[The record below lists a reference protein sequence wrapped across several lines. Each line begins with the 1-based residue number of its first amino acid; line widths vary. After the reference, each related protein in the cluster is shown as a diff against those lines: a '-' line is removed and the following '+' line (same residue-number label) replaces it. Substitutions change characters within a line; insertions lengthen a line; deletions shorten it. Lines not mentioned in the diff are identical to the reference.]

1 MFSYK
6 RFTLNKKLAIIPVV
20 AIVPMIVLAVY
31 LLLTASYTTNA
42 YADITNNVVQ
52 ANKYVQD
59 FKERVDYTMYLSVIK
74 NKTIDEMQVGKVT
87 VNGILTVNPYQYI
100 TELENVCDELG
111 KSATVESNC
120 EQIRRLK
127 NTLGS
132 LRNCVEELEKCINDR
147 NSYDENMQYLDNNIY
162 VLTSLVQSGIENY
175 IYVETTNFENVKAQ
189 LNKKNKQ
196 DIWIA
201 VITAIIAVAVSTVL
215 SIRAAQSVTG
225 PIKNLCAMT
234 SKVAEGDF
242 TAKSKKV
249 ESQDEI
255 AVLVRNFNDMTKEI
269 GSLVDDMKK
278 NHEMLRMI
286 EMKLLQAQINPHFL
300 YNSLS
305 LINWKA
311 IEYEQE
317 DISEIT
323 LALSNYYRTSLN
335 KGKNILSF
343 EQELSNMQSYLK
355 IQQIMHDNSFDVVIN
370 VSEEVM
376 PCESLNLILQP
387 LVENAI
393 DHGID
398 LLTDRKGVITVEAKM
413 QTDEE
418 GKKLVCV
425 TVSDNGVGMDKE
437 TAQNFLTVQSKGYGA
452 RNVNDRIRLYYG
464 ESYHLEV
471 QSMPDEGTTI
481 TIKFPAK
488 PYNTKN

>member
-1 MFSYK
+1 MVIAMFSYK

-100 TELENVCDELG
+100 TEF
-111 KSATVESNC
+111 

-147 NSYDENMQYLDNNIY
+147 NSYDKNMQYLDNNIY

-215 SIRAAQSVTG
+215 SIRAAYSVTG

-300 YNSLS
+300 YNTLDTAVWLAESNQNDQVVTILTYLS
-305 LINWKA
+305 
-311 IEYEQE
+311 
-317 DISEIT
+317 DFFRT
-323 LALSNYYRTSLN
+323 TLSNGQSFIRIAEEQKHVESFRDILDYTIDIEE
-335 KGKNILSF
+335 NI
-343 EQELSNMQSYLK
+343 
-355 IQQIMHDNSFDVVIN
+355 
-370 VSEEVM
+370 EEYII
-376 PCESLNLILQP
+376 PKLLLQP

-393 DHGID
+393 VHGIRNKRGNGHVRIEGRQKEDKIVFYVSDDGRGMTTED
-398 LLTDRKGVITVEAKM
+398 LAKLKKRLKE
-413 QTDEE
+413 DEE
-418 GKKLVCV
+418 V
-425 TVSDNGVGMDKE
+425 TQESGFGV
-437 TAQNFLTVQSKGYGA
+437 V
-452 RNVNDRIRLYYG
+452 NVNQRIHSYYG
-464 ESYHLEV
+464 EEYGIFYESR
-471 QSMPDEGTTI
+471 EGKGTKVTVVI
-481 TIKFPAK
+481 PAK
-488 PYNTKN
+488 NVSDVVL